1 MMDSDCSCVLVLHI
15 AMPNLFNDLI
25 VVVTWQTATGS
36 FATDESAGQNHTEE
50 NFAWLV
56 NEAASWDDADSPV
69 FFKYLFIYIGI
80 WSLCKNGQ
88 TTRKI
93 IWVWVG
99 SWWFAW
105 LDSGLVVYKHTKF
118 QTNPKIKAAISLLN
132 KVSLYVSSIVLLTW
146 AISMGTSTI
155 KSGSCIAILIRMIR
169 IVYFPAVWMG
179 LQRPA
184 FHLQRFCQQLK
195 EHRRKKNSHIAC
207 NIHQISLQT
216 RLCFQTTRL
225 TCIFEC
231 FLGRSSGR
239 INRTRLERSSTVPL
253 QGQEPKT
260 PEHTYTSAYLYNSLL
275 WEP

>member
-1 MMDSDCSCVLVLHI
+1 M
-15 AMPNLFNDLI
+15 
-25 VVVTWQTATGS
+25 
-36 FATDESAGQNHTEE
+36 
-50 NFAWLV
+50 
-56 NEAASWDDADSPV
+56 
-69 FFKYLFIYIGI
+69 
-80 WSLCKNGQ
+80 
-88 TTRKI
+88 
-93 IWVWVG
+93 
-99 SWWFAW
+99 
-105 LDSGLVVYKHTKF
+105 VYKHAKF

-231 FLGRSSGR
+231 FLGRSFGQNQQNSFGEKFYGSTWFHFKDKNPKHQSTPTPLL
-239 INRTRLERSSTVPL
+239 ICIIVCYGSHSPFSSI
-253 QGQEPKT
+253 
-260 PEHTYTSAYLYNSLL
+260 YDDSLPIKDEDFL
-275 WEP
+275 